1 MTNANWSQVEI
12 DASVRQYLLMYDM
25 QESGDEFNKA
35 EMNRLLRTAEL
46 GSRSKGSVEYRM
58 QNISAVMD
66 SLGHEFLDG
75 YKPARN
81 VGSGVEAM
89 IKLAIETRLRA
100 RQKLQIAQNVMR
112 SIFASQEAL
121 QDLAPQYGWKG
132 LGNLLGDFG
141 EFVCTTHYSLDKA
154 SSGAAGYDATNPEG
168 KTVQIKASK
177 SSRSI
182 GIRGNADLLLVI
194 KVDDTARWNE
204 VYYDDHQAVLDISRY
219 SKRDN
224 KHVVSHTKLR
234 ELADLRLTG

>member
-1 MTNANWSQVEI
+1 
-12 DASVRQYLLMYDM
+12 MYDM
-25 QESGDEFNKA
+25 QESGDAFNKA

-66 SLGHEFLDG
+66 SLGHAFLDG

-81 VGSGVEAM
+81 VGRGVESM

-100 RQKLQIAQNVMR
+100 RQKLQIAQDVMR

-121 QDLAPQYGWKG
+121 VELAPQYRWTG
-132 LGNLLGDFG
+132 LGNLLGDYG

-154 SSGAAGYDATNPEG
+154 RSGAAGYDATNPEG
-168 KTVQIKASK
+168 KTVQIKACK
-177 SSRSI
+177 SS
-182 GIRGNADLLLVI
+182 GQVGLRGTADLLLVI
-194 KVDDTARWNE
+194 KVDDTAQWNE

-224 KHVVSHTKLR
+224 KHVVTHKKLR